1 MNGAP
6 VTSTSPPRPLLLPLP
21 TERGHLPPDLQHL
34 LAAETLERWISRAG
48 SAPRAQIL
56 AIRSPADGTSGVAL
70 LLQRPGTAQVKV
82 ADAVGDLRAVTSAV
96 LAHAREIAAVAVKWE
111 AWSTAPPDGF
121 GFTPLRPPRAEQ
133 AVPPSGY
140 VCWIAGP
147 GARHEPE
154 HYRQSEPFTCGAVA
168 ALLARAGISHS
179 CGEGCGEGPGGGCG
193 EGSGGGSGIDRA
205 AELTLWRD
213 ATHVTAC
220 EPIGLGLAMR
230 RRWPELVLRIHLDTA
245 EPVMLEHLDGPER
258 AWRALLQQE
267 FRREAEQSGLLL
279 ESAPLSLEEIRR
291 GVERGEQFLL
301 LISLQ
306 EMLGV
311 DVPHWVLCHGAVP
324 GALLVEEPWVAA
336 EAGESWV
343 DSHLLP
349 LEEDAL
355 ERMTRIGPQGYRGA
369 IRVTAAGHDASEGA
383 RP

>member
-1 MNGAP
+1 M
-6 VTSTSPPRPLLLPLP
+6 TSTSPPHHHLLSLPS
-21 TERGHLPPDLQHL
+21 ERGHLPPDLQPL
-34 LAAETLERWISRAG
+34 LAGGTLERWISRAG
-48 SAPRAQIL
+48 GAPRAQIL
-56 AIRSPADGTSGVAL
+56 ATRGAADGASGAAL

-82 ADAVGDLRAVTSAV
+82 ADVVGDLRAVTSAV
-96 LAHAREIAAVAVKWE
+96 LEHARELVTVAVKWE
-111 AWSTAPPDGF
+111 AWSADPPDGF
-121 GFTPLRPPRAEQ
+121 GFAPLRPPRAEQ
-133 AVPPSGY
+133 AVPPAGY
-140 VCWIAGP
+140 VCWMTGD
-147 GARHEPE
+147 GARYEPE
-154 HYRQSEPFTCGAVA
+154 HYRQSESFTCGAVA
-168 ALLARAGISHS
+168 ALQARAGVGHRF
-179 CGEGCGEGPGGGCG
+179 GAGCQD
-193 EGSGGGSGIDRA
+193 GSDGDFSIDRA

-220 EPIGLGLAMR
+220 EPVGLGLAMR
-230 RRWPELVLRIHLDTA
+230 RRWPELGLRVHLDTA
-245 EPVMLEHLDGPER
+245 EPVMLEHLKGPER

-267 FRREAEQSGLLL
+267 FRTEAERSGLLL

-301 LISLQ
+301 LVSLQ

-311 DVPHWVLCHGAVP
+311 EVPHWVLCHGAVP

-343 DSHLLP
+343 DCHLLA

-369 IRVTAAGHDASEGA
+369 IRVAAAGRDTSGSS